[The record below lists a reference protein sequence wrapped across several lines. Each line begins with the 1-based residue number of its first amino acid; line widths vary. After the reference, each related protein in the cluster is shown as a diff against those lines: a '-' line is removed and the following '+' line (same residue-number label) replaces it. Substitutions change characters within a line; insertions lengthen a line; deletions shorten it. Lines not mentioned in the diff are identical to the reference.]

1 MCGAHYGDAVTEETN
16 VVVSTGAAES
26 ETDLRASDGRIPGR
40 RGLATR
46 QKLLDATR
54 VVLDTVAYRDLKVVD
69 IARQA
74 GTSPATFYQY
84 FPDVESVMLTLAG
97 NLSEAW
103 HSDLR
108 KLVTNRD
115 WDTDP
120 DGAAHIVADG
130 MLEFWTRHKP
140 VLRVLDLTSM
150 EGDLRFREIRTFLL
164 AGATDALMDLAA
176 EREIPGDPMAS
187 AGVVVGMLAH
197 VANHQHGLE
206 RWGVSHEL
214 LVDTVAGIIRR
225 TIVGLA

>member
-1 MCGAHYGDAVTEETN
+1 VTAVDEQ
-16 VVVSTGAAES
+16 TGTVEIDS
-26 ETDLRASDGRIPGR
+26 DLRAADGRVPGR

-46 QKLLDATR
+46 QKLLSATR
-54 VVLDTVAYRDLKVVD
+54 ELLDSVAYRDLKVVD
-69 IARQA
+69 IAQEA

-84 FPDVESVMLTLAG
+84 FPDVESAMLALAG

-103 HSDLR
+103 HADLR

-164 AGATDALMDLAA
+164 AGATDALMELAA
-176 EREIPGDPMAS
+176 ERKIPGDPMAS

-206 RWGVSHEL
+206 RWGVSHAI

-225 TIVGLA
+225 TIVGLP

>member
-1 MCGAHYGDAVTEETN
+1 MGRTTVGAVADETDTLA
-16 VVVSTGAAES
+16 STDRSSADR
-26 ETDLRASDGRIPGR
+26 DLRASDGRIPGR

-46 QKLLDATR
+46 QKLLDATLI
-54 VVLDTVAYRDLKVVD
+54 VLDSVAYRDLKVVD

-84 FPDVESVMLTLAG
+84 FPDVESAMLALAG
-97 NLSEAW
+97 DLSEAW
-103 HSDLR
+103 HADLR

-120 DGAAHIVADG
+120 DGAAHTVADG

-140 VLRVLDLTSM
+140 VLRVLDLRSM
-150 EGDLRFREIRTFLL
+150 EGDLRFREIRTYLL
-164 AGATDALMDLAA
+164 AGATAALMDLAA

>member
-1 MCGAHYGDAVTEETN
+1 MAD
-16 VVVSTGAAES
+16 
-26 ETDLRASDGRIPGR
+26 ETDTVASTDRSLADRGLRASDGRIPGR

-46 QKLLDATR
+46 QKLLDATLI
-54 VVLDTVAYRDLKVVD
+54 VLDSVAYRDLKVVD

-84 FPDVESVMLTLAG
+84 FPDVESAMLALAE

-103 HSDLR
+103 HADLR

-120 DGAAHIVADG
+120 DDATHTVADG

-140 VLRVLDLTSM
+140 VLRVLDLRSM
-150 EGDLRFREIRTFLL
+150 EGDLRFREIRTYLL
-164 AGATDALMDLAA
+164 AGATAALMDLAA

>member
-1 MCGAHYGDAVTEETN
+1 MTTVDEQ
-16 VVVSTGAAES
+16 TGTVEIDS
-26 ETDLRASDGRIPGR
+26 DLRAADGRVPGR

-46 QKLLDATR
+46 QKLLSATR
-54 VVLDTVAYRDLKVVD
+54 ELLDSVAYRDLKVVD
-69 IARQA
+69 IAQEA

-84 FPDVESVMLTLAG
+84 FPDVEAAMLALAG
-97 NLSEAW
+97 DLSEAW
-103 HSDLR
+103 HADLR

-120 DGAAHIVADG
+120 DGAAHTVADG

-140 VLRVLDLTSM
+140 VLRVLDLASM
-150 EGDLRFREIRTFLL
+150 EGDLRFRDIRTFLL
-164 AGATDALMDLAA
+164 AGATSALMDLAA
-176 EREIPGDPMAS
+176 ERRIPGDPMAS

-206 RWGVSHEL
+206 RWGVSHDV

-225 TIVGLA
+225 TIVGLP

>member
-1 MCGAHYGDAVTEETN
+1 
-16 VVVSTGAAES
+16 
-26 ETDLRASDGRIPGR
+26 
-40 RGLATR
+40 
-46 QKLLDATR
+46 
-54 VVLDTVAYRDLKVVD
+54 VD

-74 GTSPATFYQY
+74 ATSPATFYQY
-84 FPDVESVMLTLAG
+84 FPDVESAMLALAG

-103 HSDLR
+103 HADLR

-120 DGAAHIVADG
+120 DSAAHVVADG

-164 AGATDALMDLAA
+164 AGATAALMELAA
-176 EREIPGDPMAS
+176 ERKIPGDPMAS

-225 TIVGLA
+225 TIVGLP

>member
-1 MCGAHYGDAVTEETN
+1 MSEDTN
-16 VVVSTGAAES
+16 TVVSTGPSGS
-26 ETDLRASDGRIPGR
+26 EGDLRASDGRIPGR

-46 QKLLDATR
+46 QKLLDATLT
-54 VVLDTVAYRDLKVVD
+54 VLDTVAYRDLKVVD

-74 GTSPATFYQY
+74 ATSPATFYQY
-84 FPDVESVMLTLAG
+84 FPDVESAMLALAG

-103 HSDLR
+103 HADLR

-120 DGAAHIVADG
+120 DSAARVVADG

-164 AGATDALMDLAA
+164 AGATDALMELAA
-176 EREIPGDPMAS
+176 ERKIPGDPMAS

-206 RWGVSHEL
+206 RWGVSHAI

-225 TIVGLA
+225 TIVGLP

>member
-1 MCGAHYGDAVTEETN
+1 MSEETN
-16 VVVSTGAAES
+16 TVVSTGPS
-26 ETDLRASDGRIPGR
+26 ELEGDLRASDGRIPGR

-46 QKLLDATR
+46 QKLLDATLT
-54 VVLDTVAYRDLKVVD
+54 VLDTVAYRDLKVVD

-74 GTSPATFYQY
+74 ATSPATFYQY
-84 FPDVESVMLTLAG
+84 FPDVESAMLALAG

-103 HSDLR
+103 HADLR

-120 DGAAHIVADG
+120 DSAARVVADG

-164 AGATDALMDLAA
+164 AGATDALMELAA
-176 EREIPGDPMAS
+176 ERKIPGDPMAS

-206 RWGVSHEL
+206 RWGVSHAI

-225 TIVGLA
+225 TIVGLP